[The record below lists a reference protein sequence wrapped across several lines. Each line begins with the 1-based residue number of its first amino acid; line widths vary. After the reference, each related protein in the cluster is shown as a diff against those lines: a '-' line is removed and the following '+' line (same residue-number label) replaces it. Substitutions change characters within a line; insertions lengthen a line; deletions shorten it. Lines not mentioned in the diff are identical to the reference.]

1 MSNMK
6 AIYSDIVE
14 MLEADCSTTF
24 IASNIAHDYDIPLR
38 QAYDLVDEI
47 HVAFELDLQETVD

>member
-1 MSNMK
+1 MSHMK

-38 QAYDLVDEI
+38 QAYDLVHEI
-47 HVAFELDLQETVD
+47 HVAFELDLQENMV